1 MQQMNIMEVSTMKLI
16 ESCFKLGQEKPDLS
30 EDQIS
35 KHLAK
40 IIVSQ
45 KILDD
50 DAFEIGRQA
59 YDEGQTEVS

>member
-1 MQQMNIMEVSTMKLI
+1 MQQMNIMEMSTMKLI
-16 ESCFKLGQEKPDLS
+16 ERCFNLGQEKPNLS

-40 IIVSQ
+40 IIVSE

-59 YDEGQTEVS
+59 YDKGQTEVT